1 VVDVF
6 QMFTEMGKIG
16 KMFNKSFFT
25 FLIVLLIFIIDISTK
40 TYALNN
46 LLPYNPE
53 AVTSFL
59 NFTLAFN
66 HGAAFSLLSE
76 AGGWQRWFFIAF
88 SIVVIIIIIYILKK
102 ENFSEYV
109 PFSFVL
115 AGAIGNLYDRIYY
128 GYVIDFIEFYYKDLY
143 WPIFNVADIAI
154 SVGIILLLYNMF
166 SKDIKK

>member
-1 VVDVF
+1 
-6 QMFTEMGKIG
+6 MERIG
-16 KMFNKSFFT
+16 KMFNKSLFS

-46 LLPYNPE
+46 LLPYNPK

-115 AGAIGNLYDRIYY
+115 AGAVGNLFDRIYY